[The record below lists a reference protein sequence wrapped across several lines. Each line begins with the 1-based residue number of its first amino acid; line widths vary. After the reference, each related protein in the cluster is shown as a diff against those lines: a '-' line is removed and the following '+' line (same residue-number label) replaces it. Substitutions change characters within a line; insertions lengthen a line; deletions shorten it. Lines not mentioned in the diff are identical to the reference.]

1 MSNVMAEVMQQIAS
15 GKIEATRVIAA
26 ADSLAQ
32 QGADA
37 DALGLYRTW
46 LQYNAQNPL
55 AYAIQYNLGVLL
67 NKFNDQE
74 GAVQA
79 FSAAIALKADFYPA
93 HINLG
98 STYERLGRVPDAVTQ
113 WLGLVNQLP
122 GVTGD
127 TVNYKVSALKQIGRV
142 LEHTSLE
149 ESGEDALRQCIE
161 LVQPADA
168 MQHWIA
174 IRQKLCKWPVL
185 TGIPGT
191 TRRQLF
197 SAMSPHCLV
206 FHTDDPLLH
215 LARGWKYYKAKI
227 GRPKVFFDRDSHR
240 AALAKRPKRKIR
252 IAYLSSYFKEHA
264 HGYLTAEMYKLHDR
278 SRFEVY
284 AYSCSRR
291 TGDRIQTQL
300 MKDVDHWVDILEMSD
315 EDVAKRI
322 HADGIDILIDFN
334 GYTGEARPA
343 IMAMRPAPVAVSWL
357 GYPGSMG
364 TPYHDYII
372 ADDFTIPPDH
382 EIYYSEKVVRLPCYQ
397 PNDRNRQVADIK
409 WTREA
414 AGLPANATVFCGF
427 NGLQKFT
434 APMWARFMDI
444 LSRVPNGVLWLLDGG
459 ERINESLRQEAIKH
473 GVTPDRIIFAP
484 KIINAEHLS
493 RYPLAD
499 LFLDTSPCGAHTTA
513 SDALWMGVPVLTVAG
528 RGFASRVCGSLATAA
543 GLNDLVC
550 TSFEEYVDKAVDL
563 GNDKRLMASYR
574 QKLAVNRAT
583 CDLFDTDKL
592 VSHLDA
598 LLEGMWNDYLADR
611 IPVPDLTNMD
621 IYDEIGTDLDNDEVE
636 LLARPDYLD
645 LYRARMDEINRH
657 SPLPADTRL
666 RKAGG
671 TKAPAKPA
679 PAPAPAPK
687 GKGKKG
693 K

>member
-1 MSNVMAEVMQQIAS
+1 MSDALAEVLNQIAS

-26 ADSLAQ
+26 ADSLAL

-46 LQYNAQNPL
+46 LQYNSANPL
-55 AYAIQYNLGVLL
+55 AYAIQYNMGVLL
-67 NKFNDQE
+67 GKFGDHD
-74 GAVQA
+74 GAVTA
-79 FSAAIALKADFYPA
+79 FKAAIAQRADFYPA

-98 STYERLGRVPDAVTQ
+98 STYERLGRTSDAVTQ
-113 WLGLVNQLP
+113 WLGMVNQLP
-122 GVTGD
+122 AITGES
-127 TVNYKVSALKQIGRV
+127 VNYKVSALKQIGRV

-174 IRQKLCKWPVL
+174 IRQKQCKWPVL
-185 TGIPGT
+185 SGITGP

-197 SAMSPHCLV
+197 AAMSPHCLV

-215 LARGWKYYKAKI
+215 LARGYKYYKAKI

-240 AALAKRPKRKIR
+240 AALATRPKRRIR
-252 IAYLSSYFKEHA
+252 IGYLSSYFREHA

-278 SRFEVY
+278 SRFEVF

-291 TGDRIQTQL
+291 TGDRIQTQV

-322 HADGIDILIDFN
+322 AADGIDILIDFN

-343 IMAMRPAPVAVSWL
+343 IMAMRPAPIAVNWL

-364 TPYHDYII
+364 TPYHDYVI
-372 ADDFTIPPDH
+372 ADDFTIPPDF
-382 EIYYSEKVVRLPCYQ
+382 EMYYSEKVVRLPCYQ
-397 PNDRNRQVADIK
+397 PNDRQRQVASIN

-427 NGLQKFT
+427 NGVQKIT
-434 APMWARFMDI
+434 APMWERFMDI

-459 ERINESLRQEAIKH
+459 ERINERLRQEAIRH

-484 KIINAEHLS
+484 KLINAEHLS

-528 RGFASRVCGSLATAA
+528 RGFASRVCGSLAVAA
-543 GLNDLVC
+543 GLGDMVC
-550 TSFEEYVDKAVDL
+550 TTFAEYVEKAVEL
-563 GNDKRLMASYR
+563 GNDKRAR
-574 QKLAVNRAT
+574 QAIRDRLAANRAT

-592 VSHLDA
+592 VSHLDG
-598 LLEGMWNDYLADR
+598 LLAAMWEDFVADR
-611 IPVPDLTNMD
+611 VPRPNLANLD
-621 IYDEIGTDLDNDEVE
+621 IYDEIGTDLDRDDLE
-636 LLARPDYLD
+636 LIARADYQD
-645 LYRARMDEINRH
+645 LYRAQLREVDRH
-657 SPLPADTRL
+657 CPVAPDARLWPGEPAPPAQAA
-666 RKAGG
+666 KAA
-671 TKAPAKPA
+671 APAK
-679 PAPAPAPK
+679 
-687 GKGKKG
+687 GKAKKA

>member
-1 MSNVMAEVMQQIAS
+1 MSNALAEVMSQIAS

-26 ADSLAQ
+26 ADSLTA

-46 LQYNAQNPL
+46 LQYNADNPL

-67 NKFNDQE
+67 GKFDDHA
-74 GAVQA
+74 GAVEA
-79 FSAAIALKADFYPA
+79 FKAAIAQRPEFYPA

-98 STYERLGRVPDAVTQ
+98 STYERLGSTPDAVTQ
-113 WLGLVNQLP
+113 WLGMVNQLP
-122 GVTGD
+122 GITGETVT
-127 TVNYKVSALKQIGRV
+127 YKVSALKQIGRV

-161 LVQPADA
+161 LVQPSDA

-185 TGIPGT
+185 SGVAGP

-197 SAMSPHCLV
+197 AAMSPHCMV

-215 LARGWKYYKAKI
+215 LARGYKYYKAKI

-240 AALAKRPKRKIR
+240 AALAGRPKRRIR
-252 IAYLSSYFKEHA
+252 IAYLSSYFREHA

-291 TGDRIQTQL
+291 SGDRIQTQV
-300 MKDVDHWVDILEMSD
+300 MKDVDHWVDILDMSD

-343 IMAMRPAPVAVSWL
+343 IMAMRPAPVAVNWL

-364 TPYHDYII
+364 TPYHDYVI
-372 ADDFTIPPDH
+372 ADDFTIPADF
-382 EIYYSEKVVRLPCYQ
+382 EKYYSEKVVRLPCYQ
-397 PNDRNRQVADIK
+397 PNDRRRLVADIK

-414 AGLPANATVFCGF
+414 AGLPANAVVFCGF

-459 ERINESLRQEAIKH
+459 ERINERLRQEAIKH
-473 GVTPDRIIFAP
+473 GVTPDRIVFAP
-484 KIINAEHLS
+484 KLINAEHLS

-528 RGFASRVCGSLATAA
+528 RGFASRVCGSLAVAA
-543 GLNDLVC
+543 GLGDLVC
-550 TSFEEYVDKAVDL
+550 TTFEDYVEKAVEL
-563 GNDKRLMASYR
+563 GNDKRRRNAYR
-574 QKLAVNRAT
+574 ETLAANRAT

-598 LLEGMWNDYLADR
+598 LLVRMWDDFVADR
-611 IPVPDLTNMD
+611 VPVPDLTNLEV
-621 IYDEIGTDLDNDEVE
+621 YDEIGTDLDSDAVE
-636 LLARPDYLD
+636 MLGRTDYLD
-645 LYRARMDEINRH
+645 LYGAQLRDYHRHCPVPPDARLW
-657 SPLPADTRL
+657 PGKTPPGKPAA
-666 RKAGG
+666 KAA
-671 TKAPAKPA
+671 APAKGKA
-679 PAPAPAPK
+679 RK
-687 GKGKKG
+687 GK
-693 K
+693 